1 MTKKS
6 SSPGPSG
13 LMSIV
18 LSIGIIGSSFLPLV
32 DFFLSVS
39 TWDICIGLIGEGGEG
54 AWFATAYLVYMA
66 MLAINIVTQMVNC
79 NRGFT
84 SSLAFIGTIF
94 CIAFIVSYNSF
105 WSVVGIGF
113 YAIAIQVLLLYIAS
127 GLPSGN
133 EEDDDDSLFD
143 IIKDARNEH
152 KQNKNVQ
159 PTSTGKATEVR
170 ILKQKVA
177 RLEDRARIDSEL
189 KERKRKEELQ
199 YREEQLA
206 RREEALRREEFE
218 QRERELRR
226 REEALRQ
233 EEARQRAEQH
243 HRDAEETRML
253 EEQSSNAAEEAR
265 RREDQRRREEI
276 HRKMTEAIQKE
287 ESARAV
293 PPPLPP
299 VPPAASVNSNN
310 LIDDDEIEVIG

>member
-94 CIAFIVSYNSF
+94 CITFIVSYNSF

-113 YAIAIQVLLLYIAS
+113 YAIAIQVLLLYVAS

-133 EEDDDDSLFD
+133 EEDDEDSLFD

-199 YREEQLA
+199 YREELLA

-233 EEARQRAEQH
+233 EEARQRAEQR

-253 EEQSSNAAEEAR
+253 KEQSSNAAEEAR

-293 PPPLPP
+293 PPLPP

>member
-6 SSPGPSG
+6 CSPGPSG
-13 LMSIV
+13 LISIV

-113 YAIAIQVLLLYIAS
+113 YAIAIQVLLLYVAS

-133 EEDDDDSLFD
+133 EEDDEDSLFD

-206 RREEALRREEFE
+206 RREEFE

-233 EEARQRAEQH
+233 EEARQRAEQR

-253 EEQSSNAAEEAR
+253 KEQSSNAAEEAR

-287 ESARAV
+287 ESARVV

>member
-113 YAIAIQVLLLYIAS
+113 YAIAIQVLLLYVAS

-133 EEDDDDSLFD
+133 EEDDEDSLFD

-206 RREEALRREEFE
+206 RREEFE

-233 EEARQRAEQH
+233 EEARQRAEQR

-253 EEQSSNAAEEAR
+253 EEQRSNAAEEAR

-293 PPPLPP
+293 PPLPP